1 MNVYLRHVGYGNVTW
16 LSYNPYGEVGFEG
29 RLVETGEGCT
39 SKGGL
44 KLRRGQN
51 PKKEKENIAK

>member
-29 RLVETGEGCT
+29 RLVKTGEGCT
-39 SKGGL
+39 SKGGF

-51 PKKEKENIAK
+51 PKNVNKI